1 MRHNELLD
9 ALQNLTGRKPRQRDF
24 AEVLNLPINTIGTR
38 AKRNSNYSVEEIKKI
53 NQAFGVDLFQQKV
66 LNEYINTLANDY
78 TSQKISEFNAGQDDI
93 VADYFYN
100 AFGSCGSGAFVLS
113 EDKEQIR
120 VPKVIIEYFSPCK
133 KYSVINAIGDS
144 MMPYICDKDKLI
156 VEHCE
161 PFEQIKDNKV
171 YVFCYNNEIFVKRLV
186 KNIDEIIVKSDNPDP
201 IYRVRYIE
209 KEDMNN
215 IFLIGQIV
223 GLMRNTR

>member
-1 MRHNELLD
+1 MKFKELK
-9 ALQNLTGRKPRQRDF
+9 NKVESLTKLKVTNKVIGDILGLNPSQITARKGDVR
-24 AEVLNLPINTIGTR
+24 I
-38 AKRNSNYSVEEIKKI
+38 SEIKKLEEY
-53 NQAFGVDLFQQKV
+53 FGIAILPFDKE
-66 LNEYINTLANDY
+66 EYINSLVNDY
-78 TSQKISEFNAGQDDI
+78 TTEKLNEIKSRQDDI
-93 VADYFYN
+93 IADYFYN
-100 AFGSCGSGAFVLS
+100 AFGSCGGGAFVLS
-113 EDKEQIR
+113 EDKEKIK
-120 VPKVIIEYFSPCK
+120 VPKVVIEYFSPCK

-156 VEHCE
+156 VEHCK

>member
-1 MRHNELLD
+1 MSKLPKVKYKAFLNS
-9 ALQNLTGRKPRQRDF
+9 LQNLIGYKPTPTEISKIINVSQNALSNRISKDGYFSDEEQSKILDHYDF
-24 AEVLNLPINTIGTR
+24 KSNEGITI
-38 AKRNSNYSVEEIKKI
+38 K
-53 NQAFGVDLFQQKV
+53 
-66 LNEYINTLANDY
+66 
-78 TSQKISEFNAGQDDI
+78 
-93 VADYFYN
+93 ADYFPDV
-100 AFGSCGSGAFVLS
+100 FGSCGSGAFVVS
-113 EDKEQIR
+113 ENKIQIQIAKELISLYS
-120 VPKVIIEYFSPCK
+120 KSK